1 MSPSRRGVCCPVA
14 DSPGNPCDPIRIGHM
29 RGSGLSQPAQQ
40 HRQISVITCRLVSM
54 DVPKGACS
62 MVRQAQYNEIP
73 PHVDYTLTEA
83 FRRCIPSMMRWRY
96 GAAATWVHGSLDSL
110 SAT

>member
-1 MSPSRRGVCCPVA
+1 
-14 DSPGNPCDPIRIGHM
+14 M

-83 FRRCIPSMMRWRY
+83 SQALYPVYEEMAIWGSRY
-96 GAAATWVHGSLDSL
+96 LGSRKP
-110 SAT
+110 